1 MASATTG
8 AGWGRDK
15 GPRRTYRRMR
25 TRAYR
30 SQPTAEGRKN
40 QHFPTRRA
48 GQLRPKENHGHT
60 ASHSALDTQVSRDS
74 APGSSHHTKELTSI
88 QQRPLRANVCQ
99 DHPPVGSLGE
109 GEGGLGLSSHLSAS
123 GGSGLPCP
131 LLPAQTAASVLGVG
145 VRNSFYDSEES
156 NNCESAVVKPA
167 HCLSFLESRH
177 CYRWAG
183 EGGCRAQKPAPP
195 TSQSAACKGHNKPGA
210 LVAQA
215 GRATTRFRGPSSGGG
230 VLG

>member
-1 MASATTG
+1 M
-8 AGWGRDK
+8 
-15 GPRRTYRRMR
+15 
-25 TRAYR
+25 
-30 SQPTAEGRKN
+30 
-40 QHFPTRRA
+40 
-48 GQLRPKENHGHT
+48 
-60 ASHSALDTQVSRDS
+60 
-74 APGSSHHTKELTSI
+74 
-88 QQRPLRANVCQ
+88 CQ

-195 TSQSAACKGHNKPGA
+195 TSQSAACKGHSKPGA
-210 LVAQA
+210 LVTQA

-230 VLG
+230 GSGLIPRAPAALGMAVPSQQ